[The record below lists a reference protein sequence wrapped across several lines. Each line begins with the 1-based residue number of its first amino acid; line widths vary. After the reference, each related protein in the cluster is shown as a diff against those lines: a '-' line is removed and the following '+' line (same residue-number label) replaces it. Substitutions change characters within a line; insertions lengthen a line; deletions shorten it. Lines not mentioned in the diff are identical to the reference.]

1 MKKILFGL
9 ICFLS
14 ITLIPQAETDFYWH
28 NTSEYAYSTLYSGT
42 IDGATTGNYQNSTI
56 KSKGNNNIELKN
68 FKAYDVMM
76 SNAYTISLS
85 GTSTI
90 DYIEQAS
97 NSTITLTGS
106 GTLKAKEIGLS
117 MEDMISKKTVDYQ
130 NQIKKYVKGDY
141 TLSIDGDYLVFTTK
155 QTVQNTPQKEEPSKN
170 TTTNDNSAPK
180 KDNQSNNS
188 KKEETSNQKEPEV
201 EEEQIQKDLS
211 FYDESTS
218 VKITGD
224 EKIDSNITFS
234 SKDITVTKK
243 EEISKLTEENI
254 YRVYDFSFQKSNEI
268 IKLEKNIKIS
278 IQVEE
283 EKEYNVYYYNG
294 DKLLK
299 LESSL
304 NNKELTFNTNHFS
317 EYVITT
323 TTKETNKILE
333 TEENVK
339 TSKKETKT
347 IYYIIIGVI
356 IIALI
361 TSITIILKKR
371 KTKKHYNSK

>member
-14 ITLIPQAETDFYWH
+14 ITLICQAETDFYWH

-56 KSKGNNNIELKN
+56 KSKGKNNIELKD

-76 SNAYTISLS
+76 FNAYTISLS

-117 MEDMISKKTVDYQ
+117 MEDMISKKTADYQ

-155 QTVQNTPQKEEPSKN
+155 QAVQNTPQKEEPSKN
-170 TTTNDNSAPK
+170 TTINDNSISK

-188 KKEETSNQKEPEV
+188 KKEETPNQKEPEV
-201 EEEQIQKDLS
+201 EEEPIQKDLS

-218 VKITGD
+218 VKITSD

-234 SKDITVTKK
+234 SKDITGTKK
-243 EEISKLTEENI
+243 EEISKLTEESI

-283 EKEYNVYYYNG
+283 GKEYNVYYYNG
-294 DKLLK
+294 DELLK

-323 TTKETNKILE
+323 TTKETNKTLE

-347 IYYIIIGVI
+347 IYYIIVGII

-361 TSITIILKKR
+361 TSIAIILKKR
-371 KTKKHYNSK
+371 KTKK